1 MQETNQE
8 DKKTEKNVTWNGSA
22 MVAELT
28 AACGGGRALFQAAM
42 LLLQFFFFFLLPSA
56 ISAPPP
62 RLFCSSMF
70 MVWRWR
76 YHLRQRGIM
85 EVALRWRINPGGDPS
100 SSSPLCLSAFLF
112 FSSLFSSFLL
122 LYLSSSSPLLFFILQ
137 TIFLPASL
145 KYHRLSFKISVVL
158 HPKTLLTP
166 SACPFVF
173 FLKPKSFPLLF
184 SIFYPLSLPS
194 VLSSPLSVF
203 CSFSSPFPPKPP
215 HCNIFLWS
223 FPVFSSLLFPLFF
236 FSFFFILCI
245 AALSF
250 FYSPAPPL
258 ILLRLSSSIYKQ
270 EERERPPCPV
280 SSRCRAAPGWWGQR
294 ERKIVA
300 LQGNIIAFSSSVLC
314 ACRGRRRL
322 TAPFKTAPF
331 ASFSLSLFLTVHE
344 TAPFCPKR
352 AVSFKRKWRQNASIS
367 NQSFNLRAFFDFG
380 PWFRISSIKSLIGHQ
395 TSIFM
400 QLSPWF
406 DQINSQKL

>member
-1 MQETNQE
+1 LLFYIR
-8 DKKTEKNVTWNGSA
+8 KLFSLRLRARSFFFKTKILPPLIFYFLSPFAPLCYVFPTLCLSLFFFPFSSKIPP
-22 MVAELT
+22 VIFFS
-28 AACGGGRALFQAAM
+28 GRSLFS
-42 LLLQFFFFFLLPSA
+42 LLYYFPCFFFFFFLL
-56 ISAPPP
+56 
-62 RLFCSSMF
+62 C
-70 MVWRWR
+70 V
-76 YHLRQRGIM
+76 
-85 EVALRWRINPGGDPS
+85 
-100 SSSPLCLSAFLF
+100 
-112 FSSLFSSFLL
+112 
-122 LYLSSSSPLLFFILQ
+122 
-137 TIFLPASL
+137 
-145 KYHRLSFKISVVL
+145 
-158 HPKTLLTP
+158 
-166 SACPFVF
+166 
-173 FLKPKSFPLLF
+173 
-184 SIFYPLSLPS
+184 
-194 VLSSPLSVF
+194 
-203 CSFSSPFPPKPP
+203 
-215 HCNIFLWS
+215 
-223 FPVFSSLLFPLFF
+223 
-236 FSFFFILCI
+236 

-300 LQGNIIAFSSSVLC
+300 LQGNIIAFSSPVLC

-344 TAPFCPKR
+344 TASFCPKR

-406 DQINSQKL
+406 DQINSEKL

>member
-1 MQETNQE
+1 
-8 DKKTEKNVTWNGSA
+8 

-223 FPVFSSLLFPLFF
+223 FPVFSSLFFPLFF
-236 FSFFFILCI
+236 FFFPSLCCRS
-245 AALSF
+245 LF
-250 FYSPAPPL
+250 FYSPAPPPPFYFVSL
-258 ILLRLSSSIYKQ
+258 PLFISRK
-270 EERERPPCPV
+270 RERPPCPV
-280 SSRCRAAPGWWGQR
+280 SSWCRAAPGWCG
-294 ERKIVA
+294 VA
-300 LQGNIIAFSSSVLC
+300 SAQPPQPLQGM
-314 ACRGRRRL
+314 
-322 TAPFKTAPF
+322 
-331 ASFSLSLFLTVHE
+331 ASFFLFT
-344 TAPFCPKR
+344 
-352 AVSFKRKWRQNASIS
+352 
-367 NQSFNLRAFFDFG
+367 
-380 PWFRISSIKSLIGHQ
+380 
-395 TSIFM
+395 
-400 QLSPWF
+400 
-406 DQINSQKL
+406 